1 MRDFFSS
8 FTIVFSPVTP
18 GQETV
23 RWLNFKLDV
32 RLNSITVN
40 NKPYQ
45 GASRVGQISETGIGI
60 MIPAKLKKGDK
71 AQLEF
76 TLPTSEKALQV
87 SAVLR
92 DMAGF
97 RYWFEFVNLS
107 EDHRTRIQKAC
118 KAAPASPPPAQAQ
131 S

>member
-1 MRDFFSS
+1 M
-8 FTIVFSPVTP
+8 TP

-40 NKPYQ
+40 SKPYQ

-71 AQLEF
+71 AALEF
-76 TLPTSEKALQV
+76 TLPNSEKALQV

-107 EDHRTRIQKAC
+107 DDHRARIQKAC
-118 KAAPASPPPAQAQ
+118 KSAPTAPPATQ

>member
-87 SAVLR
+87 RS
-92 DMAGF
+92 
-97 RYWFEFVNLS
+97 VNSSWALS
-107 EDHRTRIQKAC
+107 DFATG
-118 KAAPASPPPAQAQ
+118 S
-131 S
+131 